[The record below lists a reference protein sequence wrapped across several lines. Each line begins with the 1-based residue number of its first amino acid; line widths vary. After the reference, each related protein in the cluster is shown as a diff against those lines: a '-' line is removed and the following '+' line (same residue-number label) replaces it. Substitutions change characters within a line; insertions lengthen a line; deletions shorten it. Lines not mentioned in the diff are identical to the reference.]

1 MYVISASAT
10 PRGARCVAVR
20 RHPVNG
26 SANGAR
32 TGAQPADWEPTHTR
46 EPFAANRLAAFL
58 DACKLASEM
67 MQRFAAELNLARVDL
82 RFADLSRADLRSADL
97 SGADLR
103 GAVVAGAQIDGAK
116 LEGTRL
122 DPEVERMMQAAS
134 RSRRR
139 CRFPPASISSRC
151 CPPTP
156 PAAKPCRAVRS
167 RWSSGR
173 PGASRSG

>member
-58 DACKLASEM
+58 DARKLASEM

-82 RFADLSRADLRSADL
+82 RAAAPNARGATRACASSRGGARSRA
-97 SGADLR
+97 R
-103 GAVVAGAQIDGAK
+103 G
-116 LEGTRL
+116 ETC
-122 DPEVERMMQAAS
+122 DPPSPE
-134 RSRRR
+134 
-139 CRFPPASISSRC
+139 
-151 CPPTP
+151 
-156 PAAKPCRAVRS
+156 
-167 RWSSGR
+167 
-173 PGASRSG
+173 